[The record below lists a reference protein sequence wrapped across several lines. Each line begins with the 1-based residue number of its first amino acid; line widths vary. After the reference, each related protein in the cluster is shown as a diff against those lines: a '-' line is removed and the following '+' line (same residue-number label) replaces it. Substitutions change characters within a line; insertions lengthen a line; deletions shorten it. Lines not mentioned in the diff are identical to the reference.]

1 MIPMAMLWGGIGAPN
16 EVVLSFP
23 LMAKNLDIKFIIN
36 LLCKLQ

>member
-23 LMAKNLDIKFIIN
+23 LMANDIKFIIN
-36 LLCKLQ
+36 LLCKL